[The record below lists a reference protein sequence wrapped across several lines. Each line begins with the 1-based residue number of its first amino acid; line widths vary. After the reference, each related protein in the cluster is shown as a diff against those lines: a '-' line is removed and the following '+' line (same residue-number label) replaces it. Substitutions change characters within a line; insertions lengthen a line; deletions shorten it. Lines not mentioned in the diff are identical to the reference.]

1 MKILLI
7 SRKRNLQ
14 YYTATPLLSNLSNKL
29 WFEPPSPRLRCRY
42 NAFSFYELLLLIQFT
57 YIHLFTNGMTTLF
70 SMNCQMELKNFA
82 GLMVR
87 VGNLTHRIR
96 HELILWSSLT
106 SEAKELLVIVE
117 EFKLKDSVPNS

>member
-1 MKILLI
+1 MIL
-7 SRKRNLQ
+7 
-14 YYTATPLLSNLSNKL
+14 
-29 WFEPPSPRLRCRY
+29 
-42 NAFSFYELLLLIQFT
+42 FT
-57 YIHLFTNGMTTLF
+57 YITFTNGITTLF

-117 EFKLKDSVPNS
+117 EFKLKDSVPNL

>member
-1 MKILLI
+1 
-7 SRKRNLQ
+7 
-14 YYTATPLLSNLSNKL
+14 
-29 WFEPPSPRLRCRY
+29 
-42 NAFSFYELLLLIQFT
+42 
-57 YIHLFTNGMTTLF
+57 
-70 SMNCQMELKNFA
+70 MNCQMELKNFA

-117 EFKLKDSVPNS
+117 EFKLKDSVPNSVKQKIANFLSNSPFFVKITNRGAHF